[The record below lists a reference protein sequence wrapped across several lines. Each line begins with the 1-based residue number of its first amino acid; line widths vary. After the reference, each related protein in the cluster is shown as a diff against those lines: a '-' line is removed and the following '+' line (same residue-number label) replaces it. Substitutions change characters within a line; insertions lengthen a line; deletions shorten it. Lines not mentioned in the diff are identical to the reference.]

1 MTEGDVVL
9 IGRILFPEQKCAVS
23 CLEKA
28 MFTHPKWKHYND
40 KESDLLNKCKINNRN
55 IRE

>member
-1 MTEGDVVL
+1 MVTFRFRLHIVVNAEEDVVL

-28 MFTHPKWKHYND
+28 MLTHPK
-40 KESDLLNKCKINNRN
+40 
-55 IRE
+55 